1 MGAIEGGTYV
11 ISAQFS
17 DELGVTMVPT
27 TVTWT
32 LLDMDG
38 DVINSR
44 SDVSA
49 TAATTINIV
58 LSGNDLAMEDNDSGK
73 RLVLVEATYTSSYGA
88 GLPLKKEYP
97 FTIDRLTGVG

>member
-1 MGAIEGGTYV
+1 
-11 ISAQFS
+11 
-17 DELGVTMVPT
+17 
-27 TVTWT
+27 
-32 LLDMDG
+32 MDG
-38 DVINSR
+38 DIINSR
-44 SDVSA
+44 SDISA

-73 RLVLVEATYTSSYGA
+73 RLVLVEATYTSSYGT